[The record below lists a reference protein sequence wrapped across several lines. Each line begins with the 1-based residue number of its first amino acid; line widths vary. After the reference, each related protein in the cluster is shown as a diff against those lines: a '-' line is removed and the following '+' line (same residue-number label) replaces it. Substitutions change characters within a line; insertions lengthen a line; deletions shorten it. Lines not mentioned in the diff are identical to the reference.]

1 MDLNMNPLVVP
12 TQEHLEYFY
21 QTVLLPKYNKDKLE
35 QIDVGDGRSYK
46 LPELTFQETTLKPES
61 SFKRDDRK
69 YRPRDMFFQQNDS
82 MCLKPLSE
90 EFKKR
95 NVDERVAAVTQMP
108 KLKFSLKPVKL
119 IKPRYGERPQSVFK

>member
-1 MDLNMNPLVVP
+1 MDLNMNPLVP

-46 LPELTFQETTLKPES
+46 LPELTFEKTTLKPDTKFE
-61 SFKRDDRK
+61 RDGRK

-82 MCLKPLSE
+82 KIFKPFQD

-95 NVDERVAAVTQMP
+95 NVDKRVAAATQMP
-108 KLKFSLKPVKL
+108 KLKFTLEPVKL
-119 IKPRYGERPQSVFK
+119 IKPRYGKLPKSVFK

>member
-1 MDLNMNPLVVP
+1 MDDLNMNPLVP

-21 QTVLLPKYNKDKLE
+21 QTVLLPKYHKDKLE

-46 LPELTFQETTLKPES
+46 LPELTFEKTTLKPDIKFE
-61 SFKRDDRK
+61 RDGRK

-82 MCLKPLSE
+82 NAFKPLSE

-95 NVDERVAAVTQMP
+95 NVDERVAAATQMP